1 MASIVIN
8 AGGRPMQVDVPD
20 FAMEET
26 QQDVL
31 AGVQQLVTAITGLSA
46 SNRGQSEGEKQIEGA
61 VDDLKTSLGK
71 KIEAGYSAA
80 RDSRLGQAVGKAGMT
95 GMVKGLQNPGM
106 MTNFM
111 KTIGL
116 GGLATSF
123 GMVMGMAEKLSSVYS
138 FAGDVGLSFGEN
150 VLGTSERLANIGIQL
165 DTFGDVVA
173 TNLGAM
179 RELGP
184 NVEDGSQRF
193 IGLVENFRNSTKE
206 FGYFGMA
213 SGEMAEFMA
222 EELDIRRKSMDQEQL
237 RLYIQNDLNNAM
249 VENFKEQRAMAKITG
264 QNVRER
270 IRAQMAAQED
280 IRLQVA
286 MQGMT
291 ADQLDAIK
299 AVTGNLT
306 TNLGDAGK
314 NIMDAIIQ
322 GVAVEGTEMGTAGGR
337 MAQLDTSGNIMRII
351 QEGIQAI
358 RGGEDATTVNNRVA
372 QLIQDFK
379 NTADF
384 ETFQVQAYG
393 GNQDAMKLMQMA
405 INTNEVTEEIA
416 QGRNNLMTEELV
428 QRQNYVDS
436 MAALTAEIDVNKAK
450 QANLAI
456 RAIIGI
462 GGGDQGDMVQGI
474 REVVATTT
482 EIMSS
487 EITTTMIDAVSKAF
501 GMVTIQPYLSL
512 ARGTNNAAET
522 AYIGGD
528 ILSALGGNPQL
539 VAVLRGLQ
547 TLAAGGTAADTI
559 LNQLG
564 PSSIPRNQDG
574 SINYVEFAKSIGEG
588 MENIAINGTTKFF
601 REIGDKFKEAINLID

>member
-8 AGGRPMQVDVPD
+8 AGGRPMQVDIPN
-20 FAMEET
+20 FALEAT
-26 QQDVL
+26 QEDIRD
-31 AGVQQLVTAITGLSA
+31 GVQDLVSAITGLSA
-46 SNRGQSEGEKQIEGA
+46 SNKSQSEGEKQIESA

-71 KIEAGYSAA
+71 KITAGYSAA
-80 RDSRLGQAVGKAGMT
+80 RDSKFATAVGKAGVT

-123 GMVMGMAEKLSSVYS
+123 GMVMGMAEKLSGVYS

-150 VLGTSERLANIGIQL
+150 VLGTAERLSDIGIQL

-193 IGLVENFRNSTKE
+193 IGLVENFRNSTKD

-222 EELDIRRKSMDQEQL
+222 EELDIRRKSMDAEQL
-237 RLYIQNDLNNAM
+237 RLYIQNDLNDAM
-249 VENFKEQRAMAKITG
+249 VTNFKEQQAMAKVTG

-286 MQGMT
+286 MQGMSR
-291 ADQLDAIK
+291 DQLDAIK

-322 GVAVEGTEMGTAGGR
+322 GVAVEGSEMATAGGR
-337 MAQLDTSGNIMRII
+337 MAQLDTSGNIMAII

-379 NTADF
+379 KNADF
-384 ETFQVQAYG
+384 ETFQVQAFG
-393 GNQDAMKLMQMA
+393 GNQDATKLMQMA
-405 INTNEVTEEIA
+405 INTNEVTETIA
-416 QGRNNLMTEELV
+416 KGRNALMTEEMQ
-428 QRQNYVDS
+428 QRQKFVDS
-436 MAALTAEIDVNKAK
+436 MRALTAEIDVNKAK
-450 QANLAI
+450 QANIAMRSILN
-456 RAIIGI
+456 I
-462 GGGDQGDMVQGI
+462 GGDKTGGDLVKGI
-474 REVVATTT
+474 RDVVATTT
-482 EIMSS
+482 ELMSS
-487 EITTTMIDAVSKAF
+487 TTVKTVVDAVSKAF

-512 ARGTNNAAET
+512 MSQDGANPAET
-522 AYIGGD
+522 AYILGD
-528 ILSALGGNPQL
+528 ALSAIGGNPNL
-539 VAVLRGLQ
+539 VAGLRGLQ
-547 TLAAGGTAADTI
+547 TIIAGGVAADTI
-559 LNQLG
+559 VGGIVGSEYQNEGGGTDYSKLYKEMKSQLNGLMVTITPEFITKLG
-564 PSSIPRNQDG
+564 EL
-574 SINYVEFAKSIGEG
+574 INK
-588 MENIAINGTTKFF
+588 NT
-601 REIGDKFKEAINLID
+601 

>member
-20 FAMEET
+20 FAMEDT
-26 QQDVL
+26 QKDVL
-31 AGVQQLVTAITGLSA
+31 DGIQQLVSAITGLSA
-46 SNRGQSEGEKQIEGA
+46 SNQGQSAGEQQIEDA
-61 VDDLKTSLGK
+61 VDDLKVTLGK
-71 KIEAGYSAA
+71 KITDGYSAA
-80 RDSRLGQAVGKAGMT
+80 RDTKLGQAMGKAGVT
-95 GMVKGLQNPGM
+95 GMVKGLQQPGM

-123 GMVMGMAEKLSSVYS
+123 GMVIGMAEKLSSVYS

-150 VLGTSERLANIGIQL
+150 VLGTAERLSNIGIQL

-193 IGLVENFRNSTKE
+193 IGLVEDFRNSTKE

-222 EELDIRRKSMDQEQL
+222 EELDIRRKSMDAEQL
-237 RLYIQNDLNNAM
+237 RLYIQNDLNDAM
-249 VENFKEQRAMAKITG
+249 VANFKEQQAMAKVTG

-291 ADQLDAIK
+291 RDQLDAIR

-306 TNLGDAGK
+306 DNLGDAGK

-322 GVAVEGTEMGTAGGR
+322 GVAVEGSEMATAGGR

-384 ETFQVQAYG
+384 ETLQVQAFG
-393 GNQDAMKLMQMA
+393 GNQDATKLMQMA
-405 INTNEVTEEIA
+405 INTNEVTEQIA
-416 QGRNNLMTEELV
+416 QSRNNLMTEEMQ
-428 QRQNYVDS
+428 QRQKFVDS
-436 MAALTAEIDVNKAK
+436 MRALTAEIDVNKAK
-450 QANLAI
+450 QANLAMRSI
-456 RAIIGI
+456 LNI
-462 GGGDQGDMVQGI
+462 GGDQTGGDLVQGI
-474 REVVATTT
+474 RDVVATTT
-482 EIMSS
+482 ELMSS
-487 EITTTMIDAVSKAF
+487 NSVKTIVDAVSKAF

-512 ARGTNNAAET
+512 MSEDGANPAET
-522 AYIGGD
+522 AYILGD
-528 ILSALGGNPQL
+528 ALSALGGNPKL
-539 VAVLRGLQ
+539 VAGLRGLQ
-547 TLAAGGTAADTI
+547 TIIAGGVAADTI
-559 LNQLG
+559 IGGIVGRENQRDGGGADYDKLYEKMKDKLNGLMVTIK
-564 PSSIPRNQDG
+564 P
-574 SINYVEFAKSIGEG
+574 
-588 MENIAINGTTKFF
+588 KFI
-601 REIGDKFKEAINLID
+601 EDLANLIKTS

>member
-1 MASIVIN
+1 
-8 AGGRPMQVDVPD
+8 
-20 FAMEET
+20 
-26 QQDVL
+26 
-31 AGVQQLVTAITGLSA
+31 
-46 SNRGQSEGEKQIEGA
+46 
-61 VDDLKTSLGK
+61 
-71 KIEAGYSAA
+71 
-80 RDSRLGQAVGKAGMT
+80 
-95 GMVKGLQNPGM
+95 
-106 MTNFM
+106 M

-123 GMVMGMAEKLSSVYS
+123 GMVIGMAEKLSSVYS

-150 VLGTSERLANIGIQL
+150 VLGTAERLSNIGIQL

-193 IGLVENFRNSTKE
+193 IGLVEDFRNSTKE

-222 EELDIRRKSMDQEQL
+222 EELDIRRKSMDAEQL
-237 RLYIQNDLNNAM
+237 RLYIQNDLNDAM
-249 VENFKEQRAMAKITG
+249 VANFKEQQAMAKVTG

-291 ADQLDAIK
+291 RDQLDAIR

-306 TNLGDAGK
+306 DNLGDAGK

-322 GVAVEGTEMGTAGGR
+322 GVAVEGSEMATAGGR

-384 ETFQVQAYG
+384 ETLQVQAFG
-393 GNQDAMKLMQMA
+393 GNQDATKLMQMA
-405 INTNEVTEEIA
+405 INTNEVTEQIA
-416 QGRNNLMTEELV
+416 QSRNNLMTEEMQ
-428 QRQNYVDS
+428 QRQKFVDS
-436 MAALTAEIDVNKAK
+436 MRALTAEIDVNKAK
-450 QANLAI
+450 QANLAMRSI
-456 RAIIGI
+456 LNI
-462 GGGDQGDMVQGI
+462 GGDQTGGDLVQGI
-474 REVVATTT
+474 RDVVATTT
-482 EIMSS
+482 ELMSS
-487 EITTTMIDAVSKAF
+487 NSVKTIVDAVSKAF

-512 ARGTNNAAET
+512 MSEDGANPAET
-522 AYIGGD
+522 AYILGD
-528 ILSALGGNPQL
+528 ALSALGGNPKL
-539 VAVLRGLQ
+539 VAGLRGLQ
-547 TLAAGGTAADTI
+547 TIIAGGVAADTI
-559 LNQLG
+559 IGGIVGRENQRDGGGADYDKLYEKMKDKLNGLMVTIK
-564 PSSIPRNQDG
+564 P
-574 SINYVEFAKSIGEG
+574 
-588 MENIAINGTTKFF
+588 KFI
-601 REIGDKFKEAINLID
+601 EDLANLIKTS

>member
-26 QQDVL
+26 QKDVL
-31 AGVQQLVTAITGLSA
+31 DGVQQLVTAITGLSA
-46 SNRGQSEGEKQIEGA
+46 SNRGQSSGEQQIESA
-61 VDDLKTSLGK
+61 VTDLKSSLGK

-80 RDSRLGQAVGKAGMT
+80 RDSRLGQAVGKAGVS

-150 VLGTSERLANIGIQL
+150 VLGTSERLSNIGIQL

-193 IGLVENFRNSTKE
+193 IGLVEDFRNSTKE

-222 EELDIRRKSMDQEQL
+222 EELDIRRKSMDAEQL
-237 RLYIQNDLNNAM
+237 RLYIQNDLNDAM
-249 VENFKEQRAMAKITG
+249 VQNFKEQQAMAKVTG

-286 MQGMT
+286 MQGMSR
-291 ADQLDAIK
+291 DQLDAIK

-322 GVAVEGTEMGTAGGR
+322 GVAVEGSEMATAGGR
-337 MAQLDTSGNIMRII
+337 MAQLDTSGNIMAII

-379 NTADF
+379 NSADF
-384 ETFQVQAYG
+384 ETFQVQAFG

-405 INTNEVTEEIA
+405 INTNEVTETIA
-416 QGRNNLMTEELV
+416 EGRNELMTEEMQ
-428 QRQNYVDS
+428 QRQKFVDS
-436 MAALTAEIDVNKAK
+436 MRALTAEIDVNKAK
-450 QANLAI
+450 QANLAMRSI
-456 RAIIGI
+456 LGI
-462 GGGDQGDMVQGI
+462 AGGDEGDLVGGVRDAVGKM
-474 REVVATTT
+474 T
-482 EIMSS
+482 ELMSS
-487 EITTTMIDAVSKAF
+487 DVTKAMVDAISEAF
-501 GMVTIQPYLSL
+501 GMVTIQPYLS
-512 ARGTNNAAET
+512 AMSEDGANVAESSFI
-522 AYIGGD
+522 AGDVLSVLGGD
-528 ILSALGGNPQL
+528 PRM
-539 VAVLRGLQ
+539 VAMLRGLQ
-547 TLAAGGTAADTI
+547 TLFAGGAAIDRVLAEVAPGGVPRDENGT
-559 LNQLG
+559 
-564 PSSIPRNQDG
+564 SIDYSN
-574 SINYVEFAKSIGEG
+574 FADA
-588 MENIAINGTTKFF
+588 IANSMSGLVINGSSTFF
-601 REIGDKFKEAINLID
+601 EKMKEIFNPS

>member
-20 FAMEET
+20 FAMEDT
-26 QQDVL
+26 QKDVL
-31 AGVQQLVTAITGLSA
+31 DGIQQLVSAITGLSA
-46 SNRGQSEGEKQIEGA
+46 SNQGQSAGEQQIEDA
-61 VDDLKTSLGK
+61 VDDLKVTLGK
-71 KIEAGYSAA
+71 KITDGYSAA
-80 RDSRLGQAVGKAGMT
+80 RDTKLGQAMSKAGVT
-95 GMVKGLQNPGM
+95 GMVKGLQQPGM

-123 GMVMGMAEKLSSVYS
+123 GMVIGMAEKLSSVYS

-150 VLGTSERLANIGIQL
+150 VLGTAERLSNIGIQL

-193 IGLVENFRNSTKE
+193 IGLVEDFRNSTKE

-222 EELDIRRKSMDQEQL
+222 EELDIRRKSMDAEQL
-237 RLYIQNDLNNAM
+237 RLYIQNDLNDAM
-249 VENFKEQRAMAKITG
+249 VTNFKEQQAMAKVTG

-291 ADQLDAIK
+291 RDQLDAIK

-306 TNLGDAGK
+306 DNLGKAGQ

-322 GVAVEGTEMGTAGGR
+322 GVAVEGSEMATAGGR

-384 ETFQVQAYG
+384 ETLQVQAFG
-393 GNQDAMKLMQMA
+393 GNQDATNLMQMA
-405 INTNEVTEEIA
+405 INTNEVTEKIA
-416 QGRNNLMTEELV
+416 KSRNNLMTEEMQ
-428 QRQNYVDS
+428 QRQKFVDS
-436 MAALTAEIDVNKAK
+436 MRALTAEIDVNKAK
-450 QANLAI
+450 QANLAMRSI
-456 RAIIGI
+456 LNI
-462 GGGDQGDMVQGI
+462 GGDQTGGDLVQGI
-474 REVVATTT
+474 RDVVATTT
-482 EIMSS
+482 ELMSS
-487 EITTTMIDAVSKAF
+487 NSVKTIVDAVSKAF

-512 ARGTNNAAET
+512 MSEDGANPAET
-522 AYIGGD
+522 AYILGD
-528 ILSALGGNPQL
+528 ALSALGGNPKL
-539 VAVLRGLQ
+539 VAGLRGLQ
-547 TLAAGGTAADTI
+547 TIIAGGVAADTI
-559 LNQLG
+559 IGGIVGRENQRDGGGADYDKLYEKMKDKLNGLMVTIK
-564 PSSIPRNQDG
+564 P
-574 SINYVEFAKSIGEG
+574 
-588 MENIAINGTTKFF
+588 KFI
-601 REIGDKFKEAINLID
+601 EDLANLIKTS

>member
-8 AGGRPMQVDVPD
+8 AGGRPMQVDIPD
-20 FAMEET
+20 FAMEST
-26 QQDVL
+26 QEDVRD
-31 AGVQQLVTAITGLSA
+31 GVQQLVTAITGLTA
-46 SNRGQSEGEKQIEGA
+46 SNKGQSSGEQQIESA

-71 KIEAGYSAA
+71 KITAGYSAA
-80 RDSRLGQAVGKAGMT
+80 RDSKFADAVGKAGVG
-95 GMVKGLQNPGM
+95 GMVKGLQSPGM

-123 GMVMGMAEKLSSVYS
+123 GMVMGMAEKLSGVYS

-150 VLGTSERLANIGIQL
+150 VLGTSERLSNIGIQL

-193 IGLVENFRNSTKE
+193 IGLVENFRNSTKD

-222 EELDIRRKSMDQEQL
+222 EELDIRRKSMDAEQL
-237 RLYIQNDLNNAM
+237 RLYIQNDLNDAM
-249 VENFKEQRAMAKITG
+249 VTNFKEQQAMAKVTG

-291 ADQLDAIK
+291 TDQLDAIK

-322 GVAVEGTEMGTAGGR
+322 GVAVEGSEMATAGGR
-337 MAQLDTSGNIMRII
+337 MAQLDTSGNIMAII

-358 RGGEDATTVNNRVA
+358 RGGEDATSVNNRVA

-379 NTADF
+379 QNADF
-384 ETFQVQAYG
+384 ETFQVQAFG

-405 INTNEVTEEIA
+405 INTNEVTETIA
-416 QGRNNLMTEELV
+416 QGRNNLMTEEMQ
-428 QRQNYVDS
+428 QRQKFVDS
-436 MAALTAEIDVNKAK
+436 MRALTAEIDVNKAK
-450 QANLAI
+450 QANLAMRSI
-456 RAIIGI
+456 LNI
-462 GGGDQGDMVQGI
+462 GGDKTGGDLVEGI
-474 REVVATTT
+474 RGVVATTT
-482 EIMSS
+482 EMMSS
-487 EITTTMIDAVSKAF
+487 TVTTTLVDAVSKAF
-501 GMVTIQPYLSL
+501 GLVTIQPYLS
-512 ARGTNNAAET
+512 AMGPDGANPAEAAF
-522 AYIGGD
+522 ILGD
-528 ILSALGGNPQL
+528 ALSALGGNPKL
-539 VAVLRGLQ
+539 VAGLRGLQ
-547 TLAAGGTAADTI
+547 TIIAGGVAADTI
-559 LNQLG
+559 VGGIVGVDNQ
-564 PSSIPRNQDG
+564 RQDG
-574 SINYVEFAKSIGEG
+574 SGGADYDKLYQRMRTQLNGLTVTIADGF
-588 MENIAINGTTKFF
+588 MEKLADLIKTT
-601 REIGDKFKEAINLID
+601 